1 MIASYLTLSICS
13 IDSNAWMATS
23 MELELSPDKLAGLI
37 KGTLT
42 LFFSTI
48 LFILLLSVDTMS
60 LSKFVFSQHLM
71 YS

>member
-1 MIASYLTLSICS
+1 
-13 IDSNAWMATS
+13 MATS

-42 LFFSTI
+42 LFFSAI

-60 LSKFVFSQHLM
+60 LSKFVFFPTFNV
-71 YS
+71 